1 MNAQEPQTDPIMPVA
16 IIRKDL
22 LAITGNKTQAMLLNQ
37 LLYWSE
43 RTRDRIPY
51 EQEEILRA
59 GGHDT
64 GLTHGWIHRTMSQL
78 GDELFMSAKTV
89 ARNVAQLMKAGFIS
103 AKKSTLNKWDNT
115 TLYRVDKNA
124 IESLLSA
131 SNPHGREQDKV
142 STSNR
147 TKCPHRI
154 GQSVRLS
161 ESIKENN
168 IESKNKTPYTPP
180 MGSVCE
186 PEFLPSHFSP
196 ETGEQLASEIKT
208 EMASPEQPKNQNPE
222 GSQQQTE
229 AAQQQLEQNTPP
241 TVAPLPP
248 RPAKMWD
255 EPGFDVFWREY
266 PRKVSKEKAKKAWN
280 SIKPSPILQDE
291 MLKAM
296 AFQKT
301 TWDNPRYIPHPATWL
316 NGHRWEDELLP
327 QKQQAQLANVSQS
340 RKPDPREVI
349 AAYLA
354 RKTA

>member
-1 MNAQEPQTDPIMPVA
+1 MNAQELQEDTIIPVA

-22 LAITGNKTQAMLLNQ
+22 LAITGNKTQAILLNQ

-51 EQEEILRA
+51 EQEEMLRA

-64 GLTHGWIHRTMSQL
+64 GLTHGWIHRTMAQL
-78 GDELFMSAKTV
+78 GEELFMCSKTV
-89 ARNVAQLMKAGFIS
+89 ARNIAQLMKTGIIA

-124 IESLLSA
+124 IENLLSA

-168 IESKNKTPYTPP
+168 IESNNKTPYTPP

-186 PEFLPSHFSP
+186 GEILPSDFSP
-196 ETGEQLASEIKT
+196 ETGNVLASEIKT

-222 GSQQQTE
+222 GSQQATE
-229 AAQQQLEQNTPP
+229 EVKPQEYTPLSD
-241 TVAPLPP
+241 APP
-248 RPAKMWD
+248 RQAKIWD
-255 EPGFDVFWREY
+255 EQGFDVFWREY
-266 PRKVSKEKAKKAWN
+266 PRKCGKEQAKKSWN
-280 SIKPSPILQDE
+280 RIKPSPMLQDE

-327 QKQQAQLANVSQS
+327 QKAVVKAGLYSQQSKTVNAKNVLD
-340 RKPDPREVI
+340 KYRERM
-349 AAYLA
+349 AS
-354 RKTA
+354 